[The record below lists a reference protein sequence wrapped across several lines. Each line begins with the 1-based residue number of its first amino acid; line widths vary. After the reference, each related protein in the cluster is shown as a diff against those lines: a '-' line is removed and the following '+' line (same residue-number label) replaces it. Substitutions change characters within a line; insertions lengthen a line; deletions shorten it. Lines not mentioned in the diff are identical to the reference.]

1 MKFVK
6 SLLLFF
12 SVLLISCS
20 SNVFTFDEEK
30 QEVIA
35 TDTYFSCLEIR
46 EISSNNTYILKSL
59 PGGRKIKSFD
69 FNEVN
74 DCFQITSL
82 ADFDT
87 ISSLSFNE
95 NSKYEI
101 INRGIRDAAACKM
114 ILVTDSVG
122 LFHKM

>member
-6 SLLLFF
+6 SLLLVF

-20 SNVFTFDEEK
+20 SNIFTFDEEK

-59 PGGRKIKSFD
+59 PGGRKIMSFD

-74 DCFQITSL
+74 DCFQITSF

-87 ISSLSFNE
+87 INSLSFNE